1 MMIKALISAAATLL
15 PATRSNRLLTLIY
28 HRVRQEPD
36 EMFPGEVT
44 AEQFDWQM
52 ALLARHCA
60 PLPLAEAVKLMQQN
74 RLPARAVAVTFDDGY
89 RDNATHALPILQKHG
104 VPATFFVATSFLNG
118 GIMWNDA
125 VIESIRATREEHL
138 DFSDMNVPPA
148 VPGSGAQRGA
158 LAESVI
164 GRIKHLAPDVR
175 GERVRTVMARC
186 GTQLP
191 ADLMM
196 SDEEVR
202 QLQRGGMQIGAH
214 TETHPILMSLDA
226 EGARGEI
233 ARSRATLEKITAAPV
248 TAFAYP
254 NGRPGED
261 YTQRDR
267 DIVASLGFEYAAA
280 TRWGVAGRDT
290 DIFQLPRFTP
300 WDRNPSR
307 FLTRLMLQFR
317 QLV

>member
-1 MMIKALISAAATLL
+1 MINALISAGASLL
-15 PATRSNRLLTLIY
+15 PATRASRLLTLIY

-60 PLPLAEAVKLMQQN
+60 PLPLAEAVKLMRQN

-125 VIESIRATREEHL
+125 VIESIRATRAERV
-138 DFSDMNVPPA
+138 DFSDMEVPA
-148 VPGSGAQRGA
+148 TVLGNGAQRGV

-175 GERVRTVMARC
+175 AERVRTVMARC

-191 ADLMM
+191 TDLMM
-196 SDEEVR
+196 NDEEVR
-202 QLQRGGMQIGAH
+202 QLHRGGMQIGAH

-233 ARSRATLEKITAAPV
+233 ARSRAALEKITAAPV

-267 DIVASLGFEYAAA
+267 DIVAELGFDYAAA

-300 WDRNPSR
+300 WDREPTR
-307 FLTRLMLQFR
+307 FLARLMLQFR

>member
-1 MMIKALISAAATLL
+1 MMHSLISAAASLL

-28 HRVRQEPD
+28 HRVRQDPD

-52 ALLARHCA
+52 ALLSRYCQ
-60 PLPLAEAVKLMQQN
+60 PLPLGEAVKLMREG

-125 VIESIRATREEHL
+125 VIESIRGTRMERL
-138 DFSDMNVPPA
+138 DFSDMGVPA
-148 VPGSGAQRGA
+148 TLAGGGAQRGA

-164 GRIKHLAPDVR
+164 GRIKHLPPAVR
-175 GERVRTVMARC
+175 AERVHTVVARC

-191 ADLMM
+191 TDLMM
-196 SDEEVR
+196 SDDEVR
-202 QLQRGGMQIGAH
+202 QLHRGGMQIGAH

-226 EGARGEI
+226 EGARDEI
-233 ARSRATLEKITAAPV
+233 VRSRATLEKITAAPV

-267 DIVASLGFEYAAA
+267 DIVAGLGFQYAAA

-300 WDRNPSR
+300 WDRDPAR